1 MVLVATGMLPTLP
14 LSAVR
19 PGGYHRC
26 SARTSPRV
34 RKLAKKTG
42 LARKPCVPRCCCRCR
57 QSSVVLHRLA
67 TAGHRWGASVLV
79 EDDSSMTAT
88 AADLRRPGYAHRGD
102 ANGGAVGTLPACR
115 CWVCR
120 QRGVGRATVHK
131 LAHTQAE
138 AAGDPERGWS
148 CLLCGQWIAGA
159 SGEQN
164 PVCRR
169 CAAGS
174 PSTHMRVW

>member
-1 MVLVATGMLPTLP
+1 MLLVVKGMPPTLP

-19 PGGYHRC
+19 PGGYHRS
-26 SARTSPRV
+26 SARTSPRF

-42 LARKPCVPRCCCRCR
+42 LARKSPMPCCCCRYR
-57 QSSVVLHRLA
+57 QSSVVLRRVA
-67 TAGHRWGASVLV
+67 AGGHRSGASVLV

-88 AADLRRPGYAHRGD
+88 ALDPRRPGYAYRGD
-102 ANGGAVGTLPACR
+102 AVETLPACR

-120 QRGVGRATVHK
+120 QRGVGRPTVQK
-131 LAHTQAE
+131 LARTQAE
-138 AAGDPERGWS
+138 AAADPERGWP

-174 PSTHMRVW
+174 PCAHMRAS